1 MVVEQTVIRESK
13 GQGGVCY
20 LGLRRRVSALE
31 DNGKTETNLVGLE
44 RKRRR
49 SVAVIYRRE
58 KKIKSK

>member
-1 MVVEQTVIRESK
+1 MVVEQVVIRQSE
-13 GQGGVCY
+13 GQGGGCY